1 MSGLSPLPGLPPP
14 PRPRRP
20 PVEVHWVRGGCV
32 SQSAGQVIELNT
44 ICFQSPQSPSTL
56 GKRGVGG
63 KSPSNFLLVIKMD
76 AVYFSWHSNYMDV
89 CHQLFVLTRSALSA
103 AVSPLSLTPLAHKSG
118 RDWLEGSLLGSLP
131 GELRAAARRPQMS
144 PGWARGGGGGWGAA
158 ALSPFTLCSP
168 PSSLLFQ
175 IASLLTWP
183 HRSHSSPQHAV
194 YE

>member
-1 MSGLSPLPGLPPP
+1 M
-14 PRPRRP
+14 
-20 PVEVHWVRGGCV
+20 EVHWVRGGCV

-89 CHQLFVLTRSALSA
+89 CHQLFVLTRSVLSA
-103 AVSPLSLTPLAHKSG
+103 AVPPLSLTPLAHKSG

-131 GELRAAARRPQMS
+131 GELRAAARRPQ
-144 PGWARGGGGGWGAA
+144 PADVPRVGPRRGWRLGRSCPLSFHVVFTPL
-158 ALSPFTLCSP
+158 LSPFSDRFPPDMASQIPLFSP
-168 PSSLLFQ
+168 
-175 IASLLTWP
+175 TCC
-183 HRSHSSPQHAV
+183 V
-194 YE
+194 